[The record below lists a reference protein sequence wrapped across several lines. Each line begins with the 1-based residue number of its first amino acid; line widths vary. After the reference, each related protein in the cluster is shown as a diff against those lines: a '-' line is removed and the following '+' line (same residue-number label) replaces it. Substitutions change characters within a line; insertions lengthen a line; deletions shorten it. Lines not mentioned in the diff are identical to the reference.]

1 MEWPPVRCGPVSEV
15 SPRGKSWKQTE
26 EGCAPQAHLH
36 LGVWSGRGRKTGG
49 EGSKA
54 RNEALWVKDPESHN
68 QMRREAERR
77 GRLPLS
83 QPDPVTW
90 RNAGGRGRVAPQLS
104 ALGKRA
110 GRVILAVPQFPPR
123 GARAGHLAENMG
135 RLIWSELFL

>member
-1 MEWPPVRCGPVSEV
+1 M
-15 SPRGKSWKQTE
+15 PRRLTSTSGVT
-26 EGCAPQAHLH
+26 GRFY
-36 LGVWSGRGRKTGG
+36 GVWSGRGRKTGG

-90 RNAGGRGRVAPQLS
+90 RNAAGVRGRVAPQLS

-110 GRVILAVPQFPPR
+110 EESYWQFHHFHPEGLGLA
-123 GARAGHLAENMG
+123 
-135 RLIWSELFL
+135 I

>member
-1 MEWPPVRCGPVSEV
+1 M
-15 SPRGKSWKQTE
+15 PRRLTFTSGVT
-26 EGCAPQAHLH
+26 GRFY
-36 LGVWSGRGRKTGG
+36 GVWSGRGRKTGG

-90 RNAGGRGRVAPQLS
+90 RNAGGGEGGWPLS
-104 ALGKRA
+104 
-110 GRVILAVPQFPPR
+110 
-123 GARAGHLAENMG
+123 
-135 RLIWSELFL
+135 FLL